1 MHIINTIRLR
11 GNVYL
16 VDDLG
21 DIKKK
26 LGQLINRRALYAIG
40 YEEERE
46 EDKIALDEMEKEV
59 SEWLDKELHKIPVW
73 TPERSKA
80 MREELW
86 RKEQE
91 EKAKKKSQKK
101 KKK

>member
-1 MHIINTIRLR
+1 MHVINTIRLR

-21 DIKKK
+21 EIKKK
-26 LGQLINRRALYAIG
+26 IGQLINRRALYAAG
-40 YEEERE
+40 YEEERD
-46 EDKIALDEMEKEV
+46 EDKIMLDKVEKEV
-59 SEWLDKELHKIPVW
+59 NDWLDTELHNIPVW
-73 TPERSKA
+73 TKERSKA

-91 EKAKKKSQKK
+91 EKERRKH
-101 KKK
+101 

>member
-1 MHIINTIRLR
+1 MRIINTIRLR

-16 VDDLG
+16 IDDLG

-26 LGQLINRRALYAIG
+26 VGKLINRQALYAIG

-46 EDKIALDEMEKEV
+46 EDKIALDELEKEITD
-59 SEWLDKELHKIPVW
+59 WLDTQLHKTPIW

-86 RKEQE
+86 RKEQGE
-91 EKAKKKSQKK
+91 KK

>member
-1 MHIINTIRLR
+1 MNIINTIRLR
-11 GNVYL
+11 GKVYL

-21 DIKKK
+21 DMKSKI
-26 LGQLINRRALYAIG
+26 GRQVNRQGLYAIG
-40 YEEERE
+40 YRE
-46 EDKIALDEMEKEV
+46 EKEEDRIALDKERD
-59 SEWLDKELHKIPVW
+59 EIKHWLDTELHKIPVW

-91 EKAKKKSQKK
+91 EKKQKK
-101 KKK
+101 KKA